1 VAAPSTKWRARRLW
15 WLAAAAWAGLI
26 FWLSSSSD
34 AQGGFWLL
42 ELLPYGDKLA
52 HAVAF
57 GALASFVYLA
67 SGRFWLALALASA
80 YGVSDEV
87 HQLFVAGRSPDARD
101 WLADTAGAWLAL
113 WAVRYLT
120 RLRRRGAEPVQ

>member
-1 VAAPSTKWRARRLW
+1 MRCLW

-34 AQGGFWLL
+34 AQGGAWLL

-52 HAVAF
+52 HAVTF
-57 GALASFVYLA
+57 GALAVFIYLA

-101 WLADTAGAWLAL
+101 WLADSAGAWLAL
-113 WAVRYLT
+113 VAVRYLT
-120 RLRRRGAEPVQ
+120 QGCRREAGPVQ